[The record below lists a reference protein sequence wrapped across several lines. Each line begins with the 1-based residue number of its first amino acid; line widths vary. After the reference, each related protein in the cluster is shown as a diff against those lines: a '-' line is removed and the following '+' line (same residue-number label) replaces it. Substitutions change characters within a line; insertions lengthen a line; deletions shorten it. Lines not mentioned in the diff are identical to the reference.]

1 MVVGVDDDGDDD
13 DSVVASLKLRKYS
26 YTLLS
31 TYTSPS
37 SANNTAFGS
46 RSSSSSARSV
56 FETVLFEQT
65 VVAAVDVVVAETLQ
79 HHF

>member
-1 MVVGVDDDGDDD
+1 MMTVMMMIPLLHRDEIEKIPPLVH
-13 DSVVASLKLRKYS
+13 
-26 YTLLS
+26 LLS

-46 RSSSSSARSV
+46 RSSSSSARGV

-65 VVAAVDVVVAETLQ
+65 RCC
-79 HHF
+79 